1 MRLRRQVTYPY
12 ILAKTRLQAKFT
24 VDIIDPAAA
33 PGSVVRTKEKYT
45 GAVDVLRQVY
55 AEKGLGGWYQVRYD
69 PRRCSCCADIVSQGM
84 QAQITKAVFSQAL
97 LFGIKDALEVYVLMS
112 LLAYG
117 KFRGSD
123 IGIKSA

>member
-1 MRLRRQVTYPY
+1 
-12 ILAKTRLQAKFT
+12 
-24 VDIIDPAAA
+24 
-33 PGSVVRTKEKYT
+33 
-45 GAVDVLRQVY
+45 
-55 AEKGLGGWYQVRYD
+55 
-69 PRRCSCCADIVSQGM
+69 M